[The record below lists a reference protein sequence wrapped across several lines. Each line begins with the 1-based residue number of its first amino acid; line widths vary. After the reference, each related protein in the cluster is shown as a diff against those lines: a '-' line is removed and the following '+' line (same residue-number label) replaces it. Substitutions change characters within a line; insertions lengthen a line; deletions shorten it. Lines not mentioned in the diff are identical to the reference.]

1 MGERVAK
8 WVLEL
13 ELENAACYVLLAV
26 GVFVRILNSR
36 EGERGVKKQPVCT
49 WSEVNNEVHVLV
61 ADDQDHPEMIEIQ
74 AELQRLSTLVHD
86 VRYVHSMKFF
96 LHDVEEE
103 ENLHLFPFQSA
114 VVSGWVVT
122 FICILMFVSSL

>member
-1 MGERVAK
+1 MLLNGFLNWSLKMLHVMC
-8 WVLEL
+8 
-13 ELENAACYVLLAV
+13 CYQHLSMLLLAV
-26 GVFVRILNSR
+26 GVFVRILNRR
-36 EGERGVKKQPVCT
+36 EGERGVKKQPACT
-49 WSEVNNEVHVLV
+49 WSEVNNEVHMFV

-74 AELQRLSTLVHD
+74 AELQRLSTLMHD

-114 VVSGWVVT
+114 G
-122 FICILMFVSSL
+122 C